1 VKLLISI
8 VALAAA
14 LALTGRPVFAQ
25 TVPAVTQ
32 NAGTTVITQDDP
44 AAPLVNVTL
53 VVPAGLDRQTMAQNG
68 LAALTAYT
76 VLETP
81 VDGTPLIDAVR
92 ARGGSITVTMD
103 PTDVRYAIEAL
114 AADAP
119 AVVDMARRALAAP
132 SFTPKTVSA
141 ARSLLG
147 TKIAESQQVAL
158 QVGLDMLSGSVA
170 PSANVGMPA
179 LGVPSALA
187 QFGPQDVRTFY
198 GQFYRR
204 TGSYISIAGRSDAL
218 EPAML
223 QSLAQTLPAGAT
235 SAVNVNIP
243 RLQGTSHQL
252 VAHRDVP
259 APWLIAQYPAPSI
272 GSKDYATM
280 LVLAA
285 FMQRTLSDISE
296 VPGVVSP
303 TYASRAVGALY
314 QYDTAVPNLTVYV
327 NGSVGDANRA
337 FSTALSIASILA
349 ATRLEGSIDT
359 FKSLAAGQFL
369 SDSSTLASRAWLA
382 VVFVS
387 HGQSPNYQQQTLQAI
402 QNTTAADLQ
411 RVARQYLGSPTIAL
425 VLPREK
431 S

>member
-1 VKLLISI
+1 VKLPIGLA
-8 VALAAA
+8 VLAAA
-14 LALTGRPVFAQ
+14 FALTGRPVLAQ

-32 NAGTTVITQDDP
+32 GSGVTVITQADP
-44 AAPLVNVTL
+44 AAPLVDVTL

-68 LAALTAYT
+68 LAALTAQT

-81 VDGTPLIDAVR
+81 VDGTPLTDAVR
-92 ARGGSITVTMD
+92 AHGGSVKVTID
-103 PTDVRYAIEAL
+103 PSDVRYVVEAL
-114 AADAP
+114 PSDAP
-119 AVVDMARRALAAP
+119 VVLDMVRRALAAP
-132 SFTPKTVSA
+132 SFTPKTVGA
-141 ARSLLG
+141 ARSRLE
-147 TKIAESQQVAL
+147 TKIAVSQQVAL
-158 QVGLDMLSGSVA
+158 QVGLDMLSGTDA
-170 PSANVGMPA
+170 RSANAGMPP

-187 QFGPQDVRTFY
+187 QFGPDDVRTFY
-198 GQFYRR
+198 GQYYRR
-204 TGSYISIAGRSDAL
+204 GGSYVSIAGRSDAIS
-218 EPAML
+218 AAAL
-223 QSLAQTLPAGAT
+223 QSFAQTLPLGAT
-235 SAVNVNIP
+235 SAVTVNVP

-259 APWLIAQYPAPSI
+259 SPWLIAQYPAPAI
-272 GSKDYATM
+272 GSKDYGTM

-337 FSTALSIASILA
+337 FSTALSIAGILA

-359 FKSLAAGQFL
+359 FKSLAAGEFL
-369 SDSSTLASRAWLA
+369 NTSSTLASRAWLA

-387 HGQSPNYQQQTLQAI
+387 HGQSPNFEQQTLQQI
-402 QNTTAADLQ
+402 QNTTPADLQ
-411 RVARQYLGSPTIAL
+411 RVARQYLDNPTIAL